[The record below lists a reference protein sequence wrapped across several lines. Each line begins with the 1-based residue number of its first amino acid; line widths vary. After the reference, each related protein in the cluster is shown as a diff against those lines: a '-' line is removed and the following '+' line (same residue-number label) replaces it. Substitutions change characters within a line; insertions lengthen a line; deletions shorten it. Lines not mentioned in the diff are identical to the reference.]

1 MDREIK
7 LGIFYTTFAYLL
19 WGFLP
24 IFWKQLDH
32 VDAGQILAHR
42 IIWSFVFMI
51 IIVFVSKNWSK
62 FIQECKAIW
71 KTKKKLI
78 GIICASLII
87 SVNWLLFIIA
97 VNAGHVLQ
105 ASLGYYINPLVS
117 ILLGVIFL
125 KERLSL
131 WQIIATILAAIGVTF
146 MTFQAGV
153 FPYLSISLAL
163 TFGVYG
169 LLKKIVPLKSMFGLT
184 IETLLV
190 TPIALIY
197 LFQTNIGNI
206 TQIDWVSSTSGL
218 FILSGVATA
227 VPLLLFGAGAFRIPL
242 SMVGFL
248 QYLNPTIMLLV
259 GVFLYK
265 EPFTYVHL
273 VTFGC
278 IWSACLLYTLSHT
291 KFMHHVE
298 LKLIPKKKAV

>member
-1 MDREIK
+1 MEREIK

>member
-62 FIQECKAIW
+62 FIQECKMIW

-78 GIICASLII
+78 GITCASLII

-298 LKLIPKKKAV
+298 LKLIPKKKTV

>member
-62 FIQECKAIW
+62 FIQECKMIW

-78 GIICASLII
+78 GITCASLII

-125 KERLSL
+125 KEILSL

-298 LKLIPKKKAV
+298 LKLIPKKKTV

>member
-1 MDREIK
+1 MEREIK

-32 VDAGQILAHR
+32 VDAGQLLAHR

-125 KERLSL
+125 KEILSL

>member
-62 FIQECKAIW
+62 FIQECKMIW

-78 GIICASLII
+78 GITCASLII